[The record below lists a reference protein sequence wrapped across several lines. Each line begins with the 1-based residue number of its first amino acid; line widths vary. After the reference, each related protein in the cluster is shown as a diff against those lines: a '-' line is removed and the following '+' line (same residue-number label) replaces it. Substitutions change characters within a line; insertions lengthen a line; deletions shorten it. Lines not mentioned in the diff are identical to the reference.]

1 MIAAIPSGRQ
11 PIDWHAGTFSGCGLN
26 TANQLRESKTMVARI
41 CKFILLVQFLA
52 ILAIAGFLA
61 GVLRWNWAAALL
73 FGLSFALAVRFAIAA
88 NNFRIAARTRS
99 RLPEQYRIGR
109 LATCRLLLSEY
120 KATMLSS
127 SWTMPFRRFGRR
139 MPEQPQGLPVLLVH
153 GYGCNSGYWHGM
165 SKALCNARIAHH
177 AIDMEP
183 IIGGIDEYAALI
195 HDAVEALC
203 RDTGHAQVVVV
214 GHSMGGL
221 AVRAYIRRHGHAR
234 IAKAITLGT
243 PHHGTALAHFG
254 IGVNTQQMRWTAT
267 EQEGVASDWLLQ
279 LAAGESEPVY
289 RLFVSVYSHHDN
301 IISPQT
307 SSHLEGARNIE
318 FHAIGHVDLALHP
331 RIQTTVIREILD
343 TSGL

>member
-1 MIAAIPSGRQ
+1 
-11 PIDWHAGTFSGCGLN
+11 
-26 TANQLRESKTMVARI
+26 MVARI
-41 CKFILLVQFLA
+41 CKFILLVQFIA
-52 ILAIAGFLA
+52 IVAIAGFLA
-61 GVLRWNWAAALL
+61 GALHWSWPAALL
-73 FGLSFALAVRFAIAA
+73 FGLAFALAVRFLIAS

-99 RLPEQYRIGR
+99 RLPEQYRIGL
-109 LATCRLLLSEY
+109 LATCRLLLGEY
-120 KATMLSS
+120 KATMFSS

-139 MPEQPQGLPVLLVH
+139 MPEQPQGMPVLLVH

-165 SKALCNARIAHH
+165 SRALWDARIAHQ

-183 IIGGIDEYAALI
+183 IIGSIDEYAVLI

-221 AVRAYIRRHGHAR
+221 AVRAYIRHHGHGR
-234 IAKAITLGT
+234 VAKAITLGT

-254 IGVNTQQMRWTAT
+254 VGVNTQQMRWNASAVTSTTTTAAT
-267 EQEGVASDWLLQ
+267 AAEQEGVASDWLLQ
-279 LAAGESEPVY
+279 LAATESKRIY
-289 RLFVSVYSHHDN
+289 QLFVSIYSHHDN

-318 FHAIGHVDLALHP
+318 FHAIGHVALALDP
-331 RIQTTVIREILD
+331 RVQAVVVDEILH
-343 TSGL
+343 TAIM